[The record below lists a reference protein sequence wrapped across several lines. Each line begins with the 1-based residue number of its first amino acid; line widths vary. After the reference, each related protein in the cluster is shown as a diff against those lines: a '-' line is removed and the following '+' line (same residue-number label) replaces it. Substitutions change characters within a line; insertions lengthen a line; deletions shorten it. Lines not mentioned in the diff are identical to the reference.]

1 LTSRAVPVDERAIM
15 AALTGRVAIV
25 TGAASG
31 IGRASAER
39 FAVEGAAVV
48 VADVVEAA
56 GKEVAAGI
64 RRAGGRAAFVR
75 CDVAEEAQVAALVA
89 AAVREFGKLD
99 VMFNNAGI
107 GCSSPFEQLE
117 PETWDRVQRINL
129 RGVYLG
135 CRHALPALRVTRGV
149 ILNTASQSG
158 LQGQASNEAYCAAKA
173 GVVMLTRSLARE
185 LAPEGIRVNALCP
198 GGVDTPLLRGY
209 VQRMRGSADA
219 VGAVAAGIPLR
230 RMAQPAEIAAAA
242 LFLVSDEASFV
253 TGVALPVDGG
263 ATA

>member
-1 LTSRAVPVDERAIM
+1 M
-15 AALTGRVAIV
+15 AALAGRVAIV

-39 FAVEGAAVV
+39 FAAEGAAVV
-48 VADVVEAA
+48 VADLAGAA
-56 GKEVAAGI
+56 GEEVAAGI
-64 RRAGGRAAFVR
+64 ARTGGRARFVR
-75 CDVAEEAQVAALVA
+75 CDVGEDGDVAALVA
-89 AAVREFGKLD
+89 TAVREFGKLD
-99 VMFNNAGI
+99 VMFNNAGV
-107 GCSSPFEQLE
+107 GSSSAFDRLE
-117 PETWDRVQRINL
+117 PDAWDRVQRINL

-135 CRHALPALRVTRGV
+135 CRHALPALRATRGV

-158 LQGQASNEAYCAAKA
+158 LEGQASNEAYCASKA

-209 VQRMRGSADA
+209 VERMRGSADA
-219 VGAVAAGIPLR
+219 VQAVAAGIPLR
-230 RMAQPAEIAAAA
+230 RLASPAEIAAAA

>member
-1 LTSRAVPVDERAIM
+1 M
-15 AALTGRVAIV
+15 AALAGRVAIV
-25 TGAASG
+25 TGSASG

-39 FAVEGAAVV
+39 FAAEGAAVV
-48 VADVVEAA
+48 VADVTADA
-56 GKEVAAGI
+56 GGAVAAGI
-64 RRAGGRAAFVR
+64 RAAGGRAAFVR
-75 CDVAEEAQVAALVA
+75 CDVGEEADVVALVA
-89 AAVREFGKLD
+89 AAVRHFGKLD

-107 GCSSPFEQLE
+107 GTSGPFEQLDA
-117 PETWDRVQRINL
+117 ETWDRVHRINL

-135 CRHALPALRVTRGV
+135 CRHALPWLRATRGV

-158 LQGQASNEAYCAAKA
+158 LQGQAMNEAYCAAKA
-173 GVVMLTRSLARE
+173 GVVLLTRSLARE

-198 GGVDTPLLRGY
+198 GGVDTPLLRGF
-209 VQRMRGSADA
+209 VQALRGSADA
-219 VGAVAAGIPLR
+219 VAAVAAGIPLR
-230 RMAQPAEIAAAA
+230 RVATPAEVAAAA

>member
-1 LTSRAVPVDERAIM
+1 M
-15 AALTGRVAIV
+15 GALAGRVAIV

-39 FAVEGAAVV
+39 FAAEGAAVV
-48 VADVVEAA
+48 VADVDA
-56 GKEVAAGI
+56 GGEEVAAGI
-64 RRAGGRAAFVR
+64 RRAGGRATFVR
-75 CDVAEEAQVAALVA
+75 CDVGEERDVVVLVA
-89 AAVREFGKLD
+89 VAVREFGKLD

-107 GCSSPFEQLE
+107 GCSSAFDRLE

-135 CRHALPALRVTRGV
+135 CRHALPALRATRGV

-158 LQGQASNEAYCAAKA
+158 VQGQALNEAYCAAKA

-209 VQRMRGSADA
+209 VERMRGSADA
-219 VGAVAAGIPLR
+219 VEAVAAGIPLR

-242 LFLVSDEASFV
+242 LFLVSDQASFV

>member
-1 LTSRAVPVDERAIM
+1 VS
-15 AALTGRVAIV
+15 ALTGRVAIV
-25 TGAASG
+25 TGGASG

-39 FAVEGAAVV
+39 FAAEGAAVV
-48 VADVVEAA
+48 VADVAVAA
-56 GKEVAAGI
+56 GEEVAAGI
-64 RRAGGRAAFVR
+64 VRAGGRARFVR
-75 CDVAEEAQVAALVA
+75 CDVGEDADVEALVA

-107 GCSSPFEQLE
+107 GSSSAFDRLE
-117 PETWDRVQRINL
+117 PATWDRVQRIDL

-135 CRHALPALRVTRGV
+135 CRHALPALRATRGV

-158 LQGQASNEAYCAAKA
+158 LEGQALNEAYCAAKA

-209 VQRMRGSADA
+209 AERLRGSADA
-219 VGAVAAGIPLR
+219 VAAVAAGIPLR
-230 RMAQPAEIAAAA
+230 RLATPAEIAAAA